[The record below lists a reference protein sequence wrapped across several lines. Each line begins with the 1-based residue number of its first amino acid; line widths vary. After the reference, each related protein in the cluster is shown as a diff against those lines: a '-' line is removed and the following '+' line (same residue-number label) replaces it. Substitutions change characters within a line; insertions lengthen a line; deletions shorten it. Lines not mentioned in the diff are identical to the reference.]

1 MHIPTYSIVLFTHN
15 DLLGIHFGVTL
26 AKITTEVRDEQV
38 VQYKVA
44 LNQHSFLEC
53 TAYKKFLVDEAN
65 IQRIYELDFTSY
77 FLPEYSKIL
86 ESSDSYKRALALKTN
101 LEEEQTNASEE
112 SPEQTQ

>member
-1 MHIPTYSIVLFTHN
+1 MHIPTHSIVLFTHS

-26 AKITTEVRDEQV
+26 AKITTEIRDEQV

-44 LNQHSFLEC
+44 SDLKSFVGRDV
-53 TAYKKFLVDEAN
+53 YKKFLVDEAN
-65 IQRIYELDFTSY
+65 LHRIHELDFTSY

-86 ESSDSYKRALALKTN
+86 ESSNSYKRALALKAK
-101 LEEEQTNASEE
+101 LEKEQTDASEE